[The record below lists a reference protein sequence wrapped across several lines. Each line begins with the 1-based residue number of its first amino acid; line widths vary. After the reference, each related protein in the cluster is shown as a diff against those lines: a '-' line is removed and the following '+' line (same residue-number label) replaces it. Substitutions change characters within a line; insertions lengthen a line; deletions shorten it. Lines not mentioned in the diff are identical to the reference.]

1 MGFTMNDQLHIP
13 DPEVDKRL
21 LANLRRSRLE
31 MEELGL
37 QLEEVIANLERDLRQ
52 QRLQR
57 VRRSLNR
64 STIAP

>member
-1 MGFTMNDQLHIP
+1 MNDQLHIP

>member
-1 MGFTMNDQLHIP
+1 MNDQLRVP

-52 QRLQR
+52 RRLQR

-64 STIAP
+64 PKIAP